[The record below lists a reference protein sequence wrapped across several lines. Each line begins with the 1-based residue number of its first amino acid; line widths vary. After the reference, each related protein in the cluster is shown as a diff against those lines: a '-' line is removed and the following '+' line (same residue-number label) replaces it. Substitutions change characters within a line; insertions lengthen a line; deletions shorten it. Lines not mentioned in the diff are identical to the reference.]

1 MSMESRMFEGNLA
14 LDIYKVGKP
23 SFSVVP
29 GGLVNEPSL
38 QVIHPRL
45 VVRDSRAAKAPVQV
59 RVRARLVA
67 AATCIVL
74 GCILLAIGS
83 SLIAFAHR
91 AQAIEN
97 VSYERIQ
104 VRLGDS
110 IWSISE
116 EHPVDGLSTQDVEDL
131 IQEQN
136 GLQRLSVQPGVT
148 LLVPSSK

>member
-1 MSMESRMFEGNLA
+1 MSMESKMFEGSLA
-14 LDIYKVGKP
+14 LDISRAGKP

-45 VVRDSRAAKAPVQV
+45 AVQDSRATKNPVQV
-59 RVRARLVA
+59 RAKARLVA
-67 AATCIVL
+67 AATFIVL
-74 GCILLAIGS
+74 GCTFIAVGS
-83 SLIAFAHR
+83 SMIAFARR

-97 VSYERIQ
+97 VSYERIR
-104 VRLGDS
+104 VHPGDS

-136 GLQRLSVQPGVT
+136 GLQRLSLQPGVT
-148 LLVPSSK
+148 LVVPSSK